1 MLSVENDAQITIM
14 VDCHSSP
21 DVVCSG
27 HSLVNLDRRLPSLG
41 GKTEAKNSGE
51 QRYCKPRVVRTFEGG
66 VDLGEGIKHST
77 PGTLSQFVGTHYS
90 DWCRF

>member
-1 MLSVENDAQITIM
+1 MLSVENDAQITIV

-41 GKTEAKNSGE
+41 GKTEAKNNGE
-51 QRYCKPRVVRTFEGG
+51 RRYCKPRVARTFG
-66 VDLGEGIKHST
+66 VRVNLGEGIERFI
-77 PGTLSQFVGTHYS
+77 PDRRSQFVGAHNA
-90 DWCRF
+90 DWCRN